1 MRGKFIT
8 FEGIDGA
15 GKSSHVSAAAEAL
28 KAAGKKVQLTREPG
42 GTELAEIL
50 RQAVLHRP
58 MDALTELLLV
68 FAARRDHVVQLIE
81 PALARGEWVIC
92 DRFTDSTFAYQGGG
106 RQMDQATIVQLEQW
120 VHADL
125 QPDCT
130 LLFDLPPNIAAERR
144 AKVRQADR
152 FEAEDD
158 TGFFLRTRDAY
169 LLRASLNP
177 GRFVKIDALQSL
189 EEVRAM
195 VLKSI
200 ATL

>member
-15 GKSSHVSAAAEAL
+15 GKSSHISAAADAL
-28 KAAGKKVQLTREPG
+28 KVAGKKVQLTREPG
-42 GTELAEIL
+42 GTELAETL

-58 MDALTELLLV
+58 MDSLTELLLV
-68 FAARRDHVVQLIE
+68 FAARRDHVVQFIE

-106 RQMDQATIVQLEQW
+106 RQMNQSIIVQLESW
-120 VHADL
+120 VHAQL

-130 LLFDLPPNIAAERR
+130 LLFDLPPDVAAERR
-144 AKVRQADR
+144 SKARQADR
-152 FEAEDD
+152 FEAEEDI
-158 TGFFLRTRDAY
+158 GFFLRTRDAY

-177 GRFVKIDALQSL
+177 TRFIKIDALKNID
-189 EEVRAM
+189 EVRAM
-195 VLKSI
+195 VLKTI
-200 ATL
+200 ATI